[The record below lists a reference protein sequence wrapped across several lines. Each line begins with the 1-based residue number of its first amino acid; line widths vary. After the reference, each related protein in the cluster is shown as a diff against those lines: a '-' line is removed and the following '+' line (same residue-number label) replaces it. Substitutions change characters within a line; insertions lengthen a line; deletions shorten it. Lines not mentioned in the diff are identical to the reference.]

1 MFEKLIGIKLTR
13 DMSEE
18 DYFKSDIDKKIIKP
32 NNINFQDQGIPVRHH
47 DFNDYQNKIKP
58 VFMNSTCH
66 IVMELDLDEY
76 FSNALVNRILLFT
89 LQSFLEKVNY

>member
-18 DYFKSDIDKKIIKP
+18 DYFFKSDIDKIIIKP
-32 NNINFQDQGIPVRHH
+32 KQYKFSRPWGIPVRHH

-58 VFMNSTCH
+58 DIYEFP
-66 IVMELDLDEY
+66 
-76 FSNALVNRILLFT
+76 LVI
-89 LQSFLEKVNY
+89 